1 MAAGH
6 SNGLS
11 SVPEHI
17 PGVLI
22 EQPEHRH
29 MLRTHLAQMT
39 DQHTL
44 RWVHTSHFLAYLLG
58 PSAEA
63 FLHTCATFRFPGSQP
78 VSFDYRT
85 LDLLMQEEYVHIN
98 ECMSRRENQ
107 YLTSSFCSFWVC
119 EKSDGVRVLVMIVCP
134 PAGQQEVYLVS
145 STTWKLQ

>member
-44 RWVHTSHFLAYLLG
+44 RWVLTSYFLAYLLG

-63 FLHTCATFRFPGSQP
+63 FLHLAHHSDSLALSLS
-78 VSFDYRT
+78 VSIIARW
-85 LDLLMQEEYVHIN
+85 I
-98 ECMSRRENQ
+98 C
-107 YLTSSFCSFWVC
+107 
-119 EKSDGVRVLVMIVCP
+119 
-134 PAGQQEVYLVS
+134 
-145 STTWKLQ
+145 